1 MSYSKMIAAAIFVAV
16 SCVGLQ
22 GQTAISAEELARHLG
37 VVYWRVPKALLPSSG
52 KVVLA
57 VIEKGKV
64 TEVLISLSFKAR
76 SDLLVCASEKEG
88 RPYFSCS
95 VGGVVAQKPVFHNWN
110 LFLGKILALPEN
122 PIPGTYILSGS
133 TVDPKHVLRST
144 DSIEAVDAGLAMA
157 IVIQ

>member
-1 MSYSKMIAAAIFVAV
+1 MSYSIMIPAAIFVAV

-57 VIEKGKV
+57 VIEKGKI

-88 RPYFSCS
+88 RPYSVVW
-95 VGGVVAQKPVFHNWN
+95 VGG
-110 LFLGKILALPEN
+110 
-122 PIPGTYILSGS
+122 
-133 TVDPKHVLRST
+133 
-144 DSIEAVDAGLAMA
+144 
-157 IVIQ
+157 